1 MTIERFNE
9 CIPPQ
14 AAELALIPEA
24 GTDLQ
29 AEFSELAKAIGAA
42 VQTSDA

>member
-1 MTIERFNE
+1 MAIERFNE

-14 AAELALIPEA
+14 AAELAQILEA

-29 AEFSELAKAIGAA
+29 TEFSELAKAIGAA
-42 VQTSDA
+42 VQTGDA